1 MSERKLCWTQSLPEQ
16 LPEILRAHS
25 APAVGPRWPWAPR
38 GPVSCQRRT
47 RLVSLLLAE
56 AQPMFQW
63 FSRDFL
69 QLISEKSEA
78 LCFVLRLQLSL
89 PLEGSGG
96 VWVGEM
102 SEFSKP
108 IQGTA
113 QATGFFMAVND
124 FSFLTLGL
132 FTYTQCCADK
142 PVWEVGERH
151 SIYGFL
157 WCIYATMAYFK
168 LSSWCHQTEL
178 GKEMHKWL

>member
-1 MSERKLCWTQSLPEQ
+1 
-16 LPEILRAHS
+16 
-25 APAVGPRWPWAPR
+25 
-38 GPVSCQRRT
+38 
-47 RLVSLLLAE
+47 
-56 AQPMFQW
+56 
-63 FSRDFL
+63 
-69 QLISEKSEA
+69 
-78 LCFVLRLQLSL
+78 
-89 PLEGSGG
+89 
-96 VWVGEM
+96 M

-168 LSSWCHQTEL
+168 LSS
-178 GKEMHKWL
+178 